1 MLLSSMHYVT
11 HSISVILDVSV
22 IERLST
28 GCGCGSMLPRYGG
41 GFQEGA
47 SSIYNGSAIVAQA
60 MERVGTNSLE
70 GRFPL
75 INTP

>member
-1 MLLSSMHYVT
+1 MSLSGSR
-11 HSISVILDVSV
+11 LDVDV
-22 IERLST
+22 DQCYL
-28 GCGCGSMLPRYGG
+28 GMGV